1 MNKNK
6 TSTKVNI
13 EDVIEDYRELIEEYS
28 QPTDDELILKLQ
40 KIDVVS
46 RNIMILYI
54 ASGYKYGITAR
65 ALCTNIAY
73 CKKMIEEIRQKII
86 NIEL

>member
-1 MNKNK
+1 MNKDK

-13 EDVIEDYRELIEEYS
+13 EDVIEEYRELIKEYE
-28 QPTDDELILKLQ
+28 QPTDDELVLKLQ
-40 KIDVVS
+40 KLDSAS

-65 ALCTNIAY
+65 ALCTNISF
-73 CKKMIEEIRQKII
+73 CKRTIEQIRQKIL
-86 NIEL
+86 NTEL

>member
-13 EDVIEDYRELIEEYS
+13 EDVIEDYRELIKEYE

-40 KIDVVS
+40 KIDTAS

-86 NIEL
+86 NIDL

>member
-40 KIDVVS
+40 KIDSAS

>member
-13 EDVIEDYRELIEEYS
+13 EDVIEDYRELIKEYE

-40 KIDVVS
+40 KIDSAS

-86 NIEL
+86 ETEL

>member
-1 MNKNK
+1 MNKDK

-13 EDVIEDYRELIEEYS
+13 EDVIEEYRELIKEYE
-28 QPTDDELILKLQ
+28 QPTDDELVLKLQ
-40 KIDVVS
+40 KLDSAS

-65 ALCTNIAY
+65 ALCTNILF
-73 CKKMIEEIRQKII
+73 CKRTIEQIRQKIL
-86 NIEL
+86 NTEL

>member
-13 EDVIEDYRELIEEYS
+13 EDVIEDYRDLIKEYE
-28 QPTDDELILKLQ
+28 QPTDDELVLKLQ
-40 KIDVVS
+40 KLDSAS

-73 CKKMIEEIRQKII
+73 CKRLIENIRNKII
-86 NIEL
+86 EMEL

>member
-1 MNKNK
+1 MNKDK

-13 EDVIEDYRELIEEYS
+13 EDVIEEYRELIKEYE

-40 KIDVVS
+40 KLDSAS

-65 ALCTNIAY
+65 ALCTNISF
-73 CKKMIEEIRQKII
+73 CKRTIEQIRQKIL